1 MPHPMSSSINSRY
14 VIVQKCNVLSIF
26 IRITYQTLPYHIL
39 STSWCEG
46 IFSSHI
52 QQSRMNEKSVSN
64 SFHSSPSIL
73 LLSASPHFIH
83 LVSLHYITPCSPCS
97 LHLQLPQLHLL
108 IFLSFCPSPLTS
120 SLTSLVSILFNSTD
134 IHWTLFVYSLR
145 VRGIGYERTEQSE
158 GWGEGEELITRIQVV
173 RTVFVH
179 RHLLLLG

>member
-1 MPHPMSSSINSRY
+1 MPHPMSSRINLSY
-14 VIVQKCNVLSIF
+14 VIVQKCNILSIF
-26 IRITYQTLPYHIL
+26 IRITYQTLPYNIL
-39 STSWCEG
+39 SSSWCEG

-52 QQSRMNEKSVSN
+52 QQSRMNEKVYPV
-64 SFHSSPSIL
+64 HSTL

-83 LVSLHYITPCSPCS
+83 LVSLQYITPCSPCS
-97 LHLQLPQLHLL
+97 LRLQLPQLHLL

-158 GWGEGEELITRIQVV
+158 GWGEGKELITRIQVV
-173 RTVFVH
+173 RTISIH
-179 RHLLLLG
+179 RLLLLLD